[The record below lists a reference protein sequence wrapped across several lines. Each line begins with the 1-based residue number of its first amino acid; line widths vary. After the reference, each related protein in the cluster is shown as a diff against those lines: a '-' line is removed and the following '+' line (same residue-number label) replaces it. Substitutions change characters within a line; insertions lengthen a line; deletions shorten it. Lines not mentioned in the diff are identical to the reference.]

1 VSAPLLRPLPAVAGT
16 AGDRGGPGPGG
27 RLRRLIETA
36 GVPCEIVLPGGE
48 VVRGGAAAA
57 APGAA
62 GEPPRFRVVVRS
74 PRVLRGGLD
83 ELAFGRAYVEG
94 DLDIEGD
101 LWSLFLLR
109 DRLGERLR
117 LLPGLRLLA
126 GLFLAAPTWMNRR
139 AIARHYNLGDDFYH
153 SFIDRDWHFYS
164 HGLFRSADETLEQ
177 SSLHK
182 LEAIEAA
189 LELRPGMRLLDI
201 GGGWGGVTR
210 YCAPRG
216 VHVTSLTLAEDSYRY
231 ISALLAGGLAGEVRL
246 EDFLRHRPERPYD
259 AVVICGV
266 IEHIPNY
273 RRFCARLWECLAP
286 GGRVYLDASAVH
298 EKYEMSAFSRRYIW
312 PGAHS
317 CLCLQDIVGELLWH
331 GFALESVVCDSRD
344 YELTIRHWAERLDA
358 AHDRIAGRWG
368 EPLYRAF
375 RLYLWGGCHAFH
387 VDRLQAY
394 HLVARR
400 GDQPGPRPGL
410 ARRVRSFVR
419 GLA

>member
-1 VSAPLLRPLPAVAGT
+1 
-16 AGDRGGPGPGG
+16 
-27 RLRRLIETA
+27 
-36 GVPCEIVLPGGE
+36 
-48 VVRGGAAAA
+48 
-57 APGAA
+57 
-62 GEPPRFRVVVRS
+62 
-74 PRVLRGGLD
+74 VLRGGLD
-83 ELAFGRAYVEG
+83 ELALGRAYVEG

-101 LWSLFLLR
+101 IWSLFALR
-109 DRLGERLR
+109 DRLAERLQP
-117 LLPGLRLLA
+117 LTGLRLLA
-126 GLFLAAPTWMNRR
+126 GLYLAAPTWMNRR
-139 AIARHYNLGDDFYH
+139 AIAKHYSLGDDFYH

-164 HGLFRSADETLEQ
+164 HGLFHSDDETLEQ

-182 LEAIEAA
+182 LEAMAEA

-231 ISALLAGGLAGEVRL
+231 LSGLLAGGLTPLAGEVRL
-246 EDFLRHRPERPYD
+246 EDFLDHRPARPYD
-259 AVVICGV
+259 AVVIYGV

-273 RRFCARLWECLAP
+273 RRFCARLWDCLAP
-286 GGRVYLDASAVH
+286 GGRVYMDASASH
-298 EKYEMSAFSRRYIW
+298 EKYQMSAFTRRYIW
-312 PGAHS
+312 HGTHTFLA
-317 CLCLQDIVGELLWH
+317 LQDIVAELLWH
-331 GFALESVVCDSRD
+331 GFAVESVRCDSRD
-344 YELTIRHWAERLDA
+344 YELTMRHWAERFDA
-358 AHDRIAGRWG
+358 AREKIAARWG

-400 GDQPGPRPGL
+400 GEKPGPRPGL
-410 ARRVRSFVR
+410 ARRVRNFVR